1 MRAWRIGLGVAGI
14 LLGLYGAVNLLT
26 GVDIGTLLV
35 LALWLVGAV
44 VIHDGVLSPAVL
56 GVGWALHRW
65 VPVRARRYTQAG
77 LIAGGLITV
86 VATPMILQQG
96 AEPASKALLRQN
108 FGGNLTLLLGL
119 VAAASLVLYA
129 ARVARDTAG
138 RESTRPGR
146 IAWVR

>member
-129 ARVARDTAG
+129 ARVARDTRRMSRLGRAG
-138 RESTRPGR
+138 
-146 IAWVR
+146 

>member
-129 ARVARDTAG
+129 ARVARDT
-138 RESTRPGR
+138 RRT
-146 IAWVR
+146 

>member
-26 GVDIGTLLV
+26 GVDIDTLLV

-44 VIHDGVLSPAVL
+44 VINDGVLSPAVL

-129 ARVARDTAG
+129 ARVARDT
-138 RESTRPGR
+138 RRT
-146 IAWVR
+146 

>member
-65 VPVRARRYTQAG
+65 VPVRARRYAQAG

-86 VATPMILQQG
+86 VAIPMILQQG
-96 AEPASKALLRQN
+96 AEPTSKALLRQN
-108 FGGNLTLLLGL
+108 FGGNLTLLLGV
-119 VAAASLVLYA
+119 VAAASLVLYT
-129 ARVARDTAG
+129 ARVARDT
-138 RESTRPGR
+138 RRT
-146 IAWVR
+146 

>member
-44 VIHDGVLSPAVL
+44 VINDGVLSPAVL

-129 ARVARDTAG
+129 ARVARDT
-138 RESTRPGR
+138 RRT
-146 IAWVR
+146 

>member
-65 VPVRARRYTQAG
+65 VPVRARQYVQAG

-86 VATPMILQQG
+86 VAIPMILQQG

-108 FGGNLTLLLGL
+108 FGGNLTLLLGV

-129 ARVARDTAG
+129 ARVARDT
-138 RESTRPGR
+138 RRT
-146 IAWVR
+146 

>member
-26 GVDIGTLLV
+26 GVDIDTLLV

-129 ARVARDTAG
+129 ARVARDTRRMSRLGRAG
-138 RESTRPGR
+138 
-146 IAWVR
+146 